1 MEAVVVG
8 AEGASEGEDVEVAVV
23 AGGGG
28 SCGCI
33 RAGCSWRRRWWQLRV
48 HVQVE
53 EAVANVKPKS
63 ALVEADGMSLKLNT
77 KATEKYCTKSLLIR
91 TRDVVAAALIPI
103 S

>member
-1 MEAVVVG
+1 M
-8 AEGASEGEDVEVAVV
+8 
-23 AGGGG
+23 
-28 SCGCI
+28 
-33 RAGCSWRRRWWQLRV
+33 
-48 HVQVE
+48 QVE

-77 KATEKYCTKSLLIR
+77 KATETYCTKSLLIR

>member
-1 MEAVVVG
+1 M
-8 AEGASEGEDVEVAVV
+8 
-23 AGGGG
+23 
-28 SCGCI
+28 
-33 RAGCSWRRRWWQLRV
+33 
-48 HVQVE
+48 E